1 MLMARLTCAAMI
13 YQHATRDRDQAIA
26 KALGTFVRD
35 ARGTKE
41 DSTEGPERGEQ
52 GEALGCNAEFVA
64 LGLLQHR
71 PVLAGD
77 FVFAGDRG
85 AETDEFVDVP
95 GC

>member
-1 MLMARLTCAAMI
+1 MARLTCAAMI

-52 GEALGCNAEFVA
+52 GDDPQERAARVWV
-64 LGLLQHR
+64 
-71 PVLAGD
+71 VLALS
-77 FVFAGDRG
+77 ASR
-85 AETDEFVDVP
+85 
-95 GC
+95 